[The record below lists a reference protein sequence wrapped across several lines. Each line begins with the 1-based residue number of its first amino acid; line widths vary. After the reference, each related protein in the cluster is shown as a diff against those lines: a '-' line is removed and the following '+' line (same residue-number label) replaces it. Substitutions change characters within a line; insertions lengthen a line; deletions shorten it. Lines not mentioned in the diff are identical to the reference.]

1 MATIVSYN
9 INGIRSV
16 LRKDF
21 GKWLA
26 RCNPDIICLQE
37 IKANEEQ
44 FNKEIFENLGYTC
57 YVNSAQKAGYS
68 GVAILSKIK
77 PKKVEYGCG
86 NYQIDIEGRLVR
98 VDFKNYSVLSVY
110 FPSGSSGEIR
120 QEFKFMFLDFFQNYI
135 NELKQSIP
143 NLIICGDFNI
153 CHKEIDIHNPKR
165 NKNTSGFLIEERNW
179 VTNFLN
185 SGFID
190 SFRFFHEDGDKY
202 TWWSYRARAR
212 QKNLG
217 WRIDYNMVS
226 QSLEKYILDARILT
240 DVVHSDHCPISLKI
254 KS

>member
-21 GKWLA
+21 DKWLA

-44 FNKEIFENLGYTC
+44 FNKEIFENLGYIC

-110 FPSGSSGEIR
+110 FPSGSSGEKR

-212 QKNLG
+212 QK
-217 WRIDYNMVS
+217 I
-226 QSLEKYILDARILT
+226 
-240 DVVHSDHCPISLKI
+240 
-254 KS
+254 

>member
-21 GKWLA
+21 DKWLA
-26 RCNPDIICLQE
+26 MYNPDIICLQE
-37 IKANEEQ
+37 IKANKEQ

-110 FPSGSSGEIR
+110 FPSGSSGEKR

>member
-1 MATIVSYN
+1 MATIISYN

-21 GKWLA
+21 DKWLA
-26 RCNPDIICLQE
+26 SCNPDIICLQE

-44 FNKEIFENLGYTC
+44 FKKEIFENLGYTC

-98 VDFKNYSVLSVY
+98 LDFKNYSVLSVY
-110 FPSGSSGEIR
+110 FPSGSSGEKR
-120 QEFKFMFLDFFQNYI
+120 QEFKFMFLDFFQNFI

>member
-1 MATIVSYN
+1 MTTIVSYN

-21 GKWLA
+21 DKWLA
-26 RCNPDIICLQE
+26 IYNPDIICLQE

-110 FPSGSSGEIR
+110 FPSGSSGEKR
-120 QEFKFMFLDFFQNYI
+120 QEFKFMFLDFFKKLY
-135 NELKQSIP
+135 K
-143 NLIICGDFNI
+143 
-153 CHKEIDIHNPKR
+153 
-165 NKNTSGFLIEERNW
+165 
-179 VTNFLN
+179 
-185 SGFID
+185 
-190 SFRFFHEDGDKY
+190 
-202 TWWSYRARAR
+202 
-212 QKNLG
+212 
-217 WRIDYNMVS
+217 
-226 QSLEKYILDARILT
+226 
-240 DVVHSDHCPISLKI
+240 
-254 KS
+254 

>member
-21 GKWLA
+21 DKWLA
-26 RCNPDIICLQE
+26 IYNPDIICLQE
-37 IKANEEQ
+37 IKANKEQ

-77 PKKVEYGCG
+77 PKKVEHGCG

-98 VDFKNYSVLSVY
+98 LDFKNYSVLSVY
-110 FPSGSSGEIR
+110 FPSGSSGEKR

-179 VTNFLN
+179 LTNFLN

-190 SFRFFHEDGDKY
+190 SFRFFNSEGNNY

>member
-21 GKWLA
+21 DKWLA
-26 RCNPDIICLQE
+26 IYNPDIICLQE

-44 FNKEIFENLGYTC
+44 FSKEIFENIGYTC

-86 NYQIDIEGRLVR
+86 NYQIDLEGRLVR

-110 FPSGSSGEIR
+110 FPSGSSGEKR

-190 SFRFFHEDGDKY
+190 SYRFFNSDGDKY

-226 QSLEKYILDARILT
+226 QSLEKYILDARILS

>member
-21 GKWLA
+21 DKWLA
-26 RCNPDIICLQE
+26 IYNPDIICLQE

-44 FNKEIFENLGYTC
+44 FSKEIFENIGYTC

-98 VDFKNYSVLSVY
+98 LDFKNYSVLSVY
-110 FPSGSSGEIR
+110 FPSGSSGEKR

-135 NELKQSIP
+135 NDLKQSIP

-190 SFRFFHEDGDKY
+190 SYRFFNSDGDKY

-226 QSLEKYILDARILT
+226 QSLEKYILDARILS

>member
-21 GKWLA
+21 DKWLA

-110 FPSGSSGEIR
+110 FPSGSSGEKR

-217 WRIDYNMVS
+217 WRIDYSMVS

>member
-1 MATIVSYN
+1 MTTIVSYN

-21 GKWLA
+21 DKWLA
-26 RCNPDIICLQE
+26 IYNPDIICLQE

-44 FNKEIFENLGYTC
+44 FSKEIFENIGYTC

-77 PKKVEYGCG
+77 PKKVEYGGG

-98 VDFKNYSVLSVY
+98 LDFKNYSVLSVY
-110 FPSGSSGEIR
+110 FPSGSSGEKR

-226 QSLEKYILDARILT
+226 QSLEKYILDAKILA

>member
-21 GKWLA
+21 DKWLA

-110 FPSGSSGEIR
+110 FPSGSSGEKR

-226 QSLEKYILDARILT
+226 QSLEKYILDARVLT

>member
-1 MATIVSYN
+1 MTTIVSYN

-21 GKWLA
+21 DKWLA
-26 RCNPDIICLQE
+26 IYNPDIICLQE
-37 IKANEEQ
+37 IKANKEQ

-68 GVAILSKIK
+68 GVAILSKIDK
-77 PKKVEYGCG
+77 
-86 NYQIDIEGRLVR
+86 EGRLVR
-98 VDFKNYSVLSVY
+98 VDFKNYSVLSAY
-110 FPSGSSGEIR
+110 FPSGSSGEKR

-190 SFRFFHEDGDKY
+190 SFRFLHADGDKY

-226 QSLEKYILDARILT
+226 KSLEKYILDARILS

>member
-21 GKWLA
+21 DKWLA

-98 VDFKNYSVLSVY
+98 LDFKNYSVLSVY
-110 FPSGSSGEIR
+110 FPSGSSGEKR

-190 SFRFFHEDGDKY
+190 SFRFFNSDGNKY

>member
-21 GKWLA
+21 DKWLA
-26 RCNPDIICLQE
+26 RYNPDIICLQE

-77 PKKVEYGCG
+77 PKKFEYGCG

-110 FPSGSSGEIR
+110 FPSGSSGEKR

>member
-21 GKWLA
+21 DKWLA
-26 RCNPDIICLQE
+26 RCYPDIICLQE

-110 FPSGSSGEIR
+110 FPSGSSGEKR

>member
-1 MATIVSYN
+1 MTTIVSYN

-21 GKWLA
+21 DKWLA
-26 RCNPDIICLQE
+26 KYSPDIICLQE

-57 YVNSAQKAGYS
+57 YVNAAQKAGYS

-86 NYQIDIEGRLVR
+86 NYQIDMEGRLVR
-98 VDFKNYSVLSVY
+98 LDFKNYSVLSVY
-110 FPSGSSGEIR
+110 FPSGSSGEKR

-135 NELKQSIP
+135 NKLKQIIP

-190 SFRFFHEDGDKY
+190 SFRLFHSDGDKY
-202 TWWSYRARAR
+202 TWWSYRTRAR

-226 QSLEKYILDARILT
+226 NSLEKYILDARILS

>member
-21 GKWLA
+21 DKWLKI
-26 RCNPDIICLQE
+26 CNPDVLCLQE

-57 YVNSAQKAGYS
+57 YINSADKAGYS

-86 NYQIDIEGRLVR
+86 NFQIDIEGRLIR
-98 VDFKNYSVLSVY
+98 ADFNNYSVLSVY
-110 FPSGSSGEIR
+110 FPSGSSGEKR
-120 QEFKFMFLDFFQNYI
+120 QEFKFMFLDYFQNYI
-135 NELKQSIP
+135 SKLKKSIP

-190 SFRFFHEDGDKY
+190 SFRFFHLDSDKY

-226 QSLEKYILDARILT
+226 KSLENCIFSARILS
-240 DVVHSDHCPISLKI
+240 DVIHSDHCPISLEIKI
-254 KS
+254 

>member
-1 MATIVSYN
+1 MTTIVSYN

-21 GKWLA
+21 YKWLA
-26 RCNPDIICLQE
+26 KYNPDIICLQE

-57 YVNSAQKAGYS
+57 YVNAAQKAGYS

-77 PKKVEYGCG
+77 PKKVEYGCR
-86 NYQIDIEGRLVR
+86 NYQIDMEGRLVR
-98 VDFKNYSVLSVY
+98 LDFKNYSVLSVY
-110 FPSGSSGEIR
+110 FPSGSSGDKR

-190 SFRFFHEDGDKY
+190 SFRFFNSDGDKY

-226 QSLEKYILDARILT
+226 KSLEKYILDARILT

>member
-21 GKWLA
+21 DKWLA

-110 FPSGSSGEIR
+110 FPSGSSGEKR

-135 NELKQSIP
+135 NELTQSIP

-217 WRIDYNMVS
+217 WRIDYIMVS

>member
-1 MATIVSYN
+1 MVTIVSYN

-21 GKWLA
+21 DKWLA
-26 RCNPDIICLQE
+26 KYNPDIICLQE

-57 YVNSAQKAGYS
+57 YVNAAQKAGYS

-86 NYQIDIEGRLVR
+86 NYQIDMEGRFVR
-98 VDFKNYSVLSVY
+98 LDFKNYSVLSVY
-110 FPSGSSGEIR
+110 FPSGSSGEKR

-135 NELKQSIP
+135 NKLKQTIP

-226 QSLEKYILDARILT
+226 KSLEKHILDSRILS

>member
-21 GKWLA
+21 DKWLA
-26 RCNPDIICLQE
+26 RYNPDIICLQE

-110 FPSGSSGEIR
+110 FPSGSSGEKR

-240 DVVHSDHCPISLKI
+240 DVVHSDHCPISLRI

>member
-1 MATIVSYN
+1 MTTIVSYN

-21 GKWLA
+21 DKWLA
-26 RCNPDIICLQE
+26 IYNPDIICLQE

-57 YVNSAQKAGYS
+57 YVNSAEKAGYS
-68 GVAILSKIK
+68 GVAILSKVK

-86 NYQIDIEGRLVR
+86 NYQIDMEGRLIR

-110 FPSGSSGEIR
+110 FPSGSSGEKR

-190 SFRFFHEDGDKY
+190 SFRFFNSDGNKY

-226 QSLEKYILDARILT
+226 QSLEKYILDARILS

>member
-1 MATIVSYN
+1 MTTIVSYN

-21 GKWLA
+21 DKWLA
-26 RCNPDIICLQE
+26 IYNPDIICLQE

-44 FNKEIFENLGYTC
+44 FSKEIFENIGYRC

-86 NYQIDIEGRLVR
+86 NYQIDLEGRLVR

-110 FPSGSSGEIR
+110 FPSGSSGEKR

-135 NELKQSIP
+135 NELKKSIP

-190 SFRFFHEDGDKY
+190 SFRFFNSDSDKY

-226 QSLEKYILDARILT
+226 QSLEKYILDARILS

>member
-1 MATIVSYN
+1 MTTIVSYN

-21 GKWLA
+21 DKWLA
-26 RCNPDIICLQE
+26 IYNPDIICLQE

-44 FNKEIFENLGYTC
+44 FSKEIFENLGYTC

-110 FPSGSSGEIR
+110 FPSGSSGEKR

-135 NELKQSIP
+135 NKLKQSIP

-190 SFRFFHEDGDKY
+190 SFRFFNSDGDKY

-226 QSLEKYILDARILT
+226 KSLEKYILDARILS

>member
-1 MATIVSYN
+1 MVTIVSYN

-16 LRKDF
+16 LRKNFD
-21 GKWLA
+21 KWLSIY
-26 RCNPDIICLQE
+26 NPDILCLQE
-37 IKANEEQ
+37 IKANEEH
-44 FNKEIFENLGYTC
+44 FNKKIFENLGYNC
-57 YVNSAQKAGYS
+57 FINSAEKAGYS

-77 PKKVEYGCG
+77 PNKVEYGCG
-86 NYQIDIEGRLVR
+86 NYQIDMEGRLIR
-98 VDFKNYSVLSVY
+98 LDFSNYSVLCVY
-110 FPSGSSGEIR
+110 FPSGSSGEKR

-135 NELKQSIP
+135 NKLKQIIP

-153 CHKEIDIHNPKR
+153 CHQEIDIHNPKR

-185 SGFID
+185 NGFID
-190 SFRFFHEDGDKY
+190 SFRFFHSDGDKY

-226 QSLEKYILDARILT
+226 KSLENDILDARILS

>member
-21 GKWLA
+21 DKWLA
-26 RCNPDIICLQE
+26 KYNPDIICLQE

-57 YVNSAQKAGYS
+57 YVNAAQKAGYS

-77 PKKVEYGCG
+77 PKKVEYGCR
-86 NYQIDIEGRLVR
+86 NYQIDMEGRLVR
-98 VDFKNYSVLSVY
+98 LDFKNYSVLSVY
-110 FPSGSSGEIR
+110 FPSGSSGEKR
-120 QEFKFMFLDFFQNYI
+120 QEFKFMFLDFFQTYI
-135 NELKQSIP
+135 NKLKQSIP

>member
-1 MATIVSYN
+1 MV
-9 INGIRSV
+9 
-16 LRKDF
+16 
-21 GKWLA
+21 
-26 RCNPDIICLQE
+26 
-37 IKANEEQ
+37 
-44 FNKEIFENLGYTC
+44 
-57 YVNSAQKAGYS
+57 
-68 GVAILSKIK
+68 
-77 PKKVEYGCG
+77 
-86 NYQIDIEGRLVR
+86 RL
-98 VDFKNYSVLSVY
+98 DFKNYSVLSVY
-110 FPSGSSGEIR
+110 FPSGSSGEKR

-190 SFRFFHEDGDKY
+190 SFRFFNSDGNKY